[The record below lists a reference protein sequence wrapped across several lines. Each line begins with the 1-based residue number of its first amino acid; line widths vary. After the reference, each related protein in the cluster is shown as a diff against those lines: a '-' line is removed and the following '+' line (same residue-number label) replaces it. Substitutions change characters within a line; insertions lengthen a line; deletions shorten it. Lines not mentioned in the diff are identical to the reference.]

1 MYTIDVLQLLNN
13 ESLKCV
19 LIINY
24 TSICKFHVVKF
35 VITLPLL
42 LQESLWDVDMAFDG
56 VNGCLKFSWFC
67 LNIRGIDG

>member
-1 MYTIDVLQLLNN
+1 MYTIDGLQLLNN

-24 TSICKFHVVKF
+24 TSVCKFHVVKF

-42 LQESLWDVDMAFDG
+42 LQGSLWDADMAFDG

-67 LNIRGIDG
+67 LNICGIDG